1 MEIPWPSLSLV
12 RPELSKASKWGLLLE
27 ARGTET
33 TLLLNPS
40 RPDKPRGDAS
50 TSEVTIY
57 DSSLERHFPL
67 AYDQQR
73 GKHGPVDHIGNFQQE
88 KPPCLV
94 KQSFS

>member
-1 MEIPWPSLSLV
+1 MEIPWPYLSIV
-12 RPELSKASKWGLLLE
+12 RPEQSKAAKSGLLLE
-27 ARGTET
+27 ARGTQT

-40 RPDKPRGDAS
+40 RPYRPRGDAS
-50 TSEVTIY
+50 TREVMIY

-67 AYDQQR
+67 AYDQQG

-88 KPPCLV
+88 KLPWQV